1 MVKARN
7 TQDLSNLQD
16 KHQRKGRSQTNQE
29 TPQGGGGFSTLT
41 EGFADVR
48 NSLEDPVREVDFD
61 LDVLHVGQLQA
72 QQLVLRGELELGIR
86 LDPVFIQRPVSF
98 KEPSFLLFPPQS
110 VIRPV
115 LLDICNKEAIFPQ
128 LKAAPERAFR
138 GQKKFLKVF
147 FFFSSFPEKELW
159 TQKLQ
164 QLFLDTRNCLYSVVF

>member
-1 MVKARN
+1 MSKRLLSAQSQKTPRIYQIYRITRGKAGAKP
-7 TQDLSNLQD
+7 T
-16 KHQRKGRSQTNQE
+16 RKLPRAGR
-29 TPQGGGGFSTLT
+29 FSTLT

-72 QQLVLRGELELGIR
+72 QQFVLRGELELGIC

-115 LLDICNKEAIFPQ
+115 LLDICNKEAIFPPV
-128 LKAAPERAFR
+128 KSGTRTRTKEVFTVW
-138 GQKKFLKVF
+138 GF
-147 FFFSSFPEKELW
+147 FFLLSWEGTMDPKNSNNPFW
-159 TQKLQ
+159 IQGTACVQ
-164 QLFLDTRNCLYSVVF
+164 